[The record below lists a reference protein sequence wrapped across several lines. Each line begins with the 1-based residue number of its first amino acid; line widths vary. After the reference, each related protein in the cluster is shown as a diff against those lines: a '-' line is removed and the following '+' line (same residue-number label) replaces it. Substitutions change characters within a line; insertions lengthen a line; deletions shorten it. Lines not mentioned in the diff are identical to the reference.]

1 METTT
6 ETHQNNR
13 ELTSTEIKIAIAQIE
28 DRLIRLAKSQAE
40 LTEFCGDGE
49 CVEYEKLMAGV
60 PENQCNDES
69 KRIINKKSCDLR
81 AKYDIPDG
89 VYLFCAGLTKTD
101 PISKLKL
108 YLSSWVKGKLTEED
122 CDEIHFYFED
132 IREADWGWI
141 MLERPLGYYDAPSDE
156 DQNAIKME
164 MVSIGTR
171 SRSKNTNL
179 PQLINF
185 A

>member
-1 METTT
+1 M
-6 ETHQNNR
+6 
-13 ELTSTEIKIAIAQIE
+13 
-28 DRLIRLAKSQAE
+28 IRLAKAQKE

-60 PENQCNDES
+60 PENQCNDEN
-69 KRIINKKSCDLR
+69 KRIINEKCR
-81 AKYDIPDG
+81 AFRTKYDIPEG
-89 VYLFCAGLTKTD
+89 VHLFCHSDESAFR
-101 PISKLKL
+101 PIDLSSKLKA
-108 YLSSWVKGKLTEED
+108 YLTTWVKGKMTEED
-122 CDEIHFYFED
+122 CDEIYFYFEE
-132 IREADWGWI
+132 IRQADWGWI

-156 DQNAIKME
+156 DQKSIKME
-164 MVSIGTR
+164 MISIGTR